1 MQTAG
6 ICLFDDKKGNGP
18 MKNINE
24 KKIGMVGFGHLGSSI
39 AEALLNGGFPKSN
52 LMISYRGSRATMDRV
67 SGMKLE
73 SCVKDPE
80 YLMKNSDIVI
90 LAARPQNIREIAQN
104 HVRKDTLILS
114 FMAALPLSA
123 LSSFFDC
130 SISRVMCSGP
140 ESISGGRGISTLMP
154 SDKNA
159 CGFLKAC
166 GIREF
171 KVKNEDE
178 IDAFT
183 AGICI
188 PPILMNI
195 SIDRKE
201 RYTVLN
207 KMALRFPVYRELSDW
222 IEAEL
227 ELSSSES
234 NKKSLENVSTKGG
247 VSEAMVSALLNG
259 SSFLSSVERGIE
271 RCAELRSELCKNLAV
286 KAA

>member
-1 MQTAG
+1 MQTADS
-6 ICLFDDKKGNGP
+6 CLFDDKKGNDP
-18 MKNINE
+18 MENINE

-39 AEALLNGGFPKSN
+39 AEALLNRGFLKSN
-52 LMISYRGSRATMDRV
+52 LMISYKGSRATIDRV

-73 SCVKDPE
+73 SCVRDPE
-80 YLMKNSDIVI
+80 YLMKNSDIII
-90 LAARPQNIREIAQN
+90 LAARPQNIREIAEN
-104 HVRKDTLILS
+104 YVRKDTLIIS

-130 SISRVMCSGP
+130 SISRAMCSGP
-140 ESISGGRGISTLMP
+140 ETISGGRGICVLHHGN
-154 SDKNA
+154 DAARDLVNL
-159 CGFLKAC
+159 CGMREMQ
-166 GIREF
+166 IRT
-171 KVKNEDE
+171 EDE

-195 SIDRKE
+195 NVDE
-201 RYTVLN
+201 RERISTLK
-207 KMALRFPVYRELSDW
+207 KMALRWSVYRELSGW

-227 ELSSSES
+227 ASSASQ
-234 NKKSLENVSTKGG
+234 NDKKSLENVSTKGG
-247 VSEAMVSALLNG
+247 VSEVMVSALLG
-259 SSFLSSVERGIE
+259 GASFLSSVERGIE

>member
-1 MQTAG
+1 
-6 ICLFDDKKGNGP
+6 

-39 AEALLNGGFPKSN
+39 AEALVNKGFPKSN
-52 LMISYRGSRATMDRV
+52 LMISHRGSIETTERV
-67 SGMKLE
+67 SDLKLE
-73 SCVKDPE
+73 SCVRDTE
-80 YLMKNSDIVI
+80 YLMKNSEVII
-90 LAARPQNIREIAQN
+90 LAARPQNIKEIAEN
-104 HVRKDTLILS
+104 CVSKDTLILS
-114 FMAALPLSA
+114 FMAALPLKA
-123 LSSFFDC
+123 LNSFFDC
-130 SISRVMCSGP
+130 RILRVMCSGP

-154 SDKNA
+154 SDKDA

-171 KVKNEDE
+171 EVKNEDE

-227 ELSSSES
+227 ALSASKN
-234 NKKSLENVSTKGG
+234 NKKSLQNVSTKGG
-247 VSEAMVSALLNG
+247 VTEAMISALLG
-259 SSFLSSVERGIE
+259 GASFLSSVERGIE

>member
-1 MQTAG
+1 MQTDG
-6 ICLFDDKKGNGP
+6 IRLFDDMRGKDA

-39 AEALLNGGFPKSN
+39 AEALVNKGFPKSN
-52 LMISYRGSRATMDRV
+52 LMISHRGSIETTERV
-67 SGMKLE
+67 SDLKLE
-73 SCVKDPE
+73 SCVRDTE
-80 YLMKNSDIVI
+80 YLMKNSEVII

-154 SDKNA
+154 SDKDA

-171 KVKNEDE
+171 EVKNEDE

-201 RYTVLN
+201 RYAVLN

-247 VSEAMVSALLNG
+247 VSEAMVSALLG
-259 SSFLSSVERGIE
+259 GASFLSSVERGIE

>member
-1 MQTAG
+1 
-6 ICLFDDKKGNGP
+6 

-52 LMISYRGSRATMDRV
+52 LMISYRGSSETTERV
-67 SGMKLE
+67 SELKLE
-73 SCVKDPE
+73 SCVRSTE
-80 YLMKNSDIVI
+80 YLMNNSDIVI
-90 LAARPQNIREIAQN
+90 LAARPQNIREIAEN

-123 LSSFFDC
+123 LSSFFEC
-130 SISRVMCSGP
+130 RISRVMCSGP

-154 SDKNA
+154 YDDDA
-159 CGFLKAC
+159 HAFLRAC

-171 KVKNEDE
+171 GVKNEDE

-195 SIDRKE
+195 EVGSE
-201 RYTVLN
+201 E
-207 KMALRFPVYRELSDW
+207 MARALKNMVVKYPVYRELSPW
-222 IEAEL
+222 IKDEL
-227 ELSSSES
+227 ALSASE
-234 NKKSLENVSTKGG
+234 NDKKSLENVSTKGG
-247 VSEAMVSALLNG
+247 VSEAMVSALLEG
-259 SSFLSSVERGIE
+259 ASFLSSVERGIE
-271 RCAELRSELCKNLAV
+271 RCGELRSELCKNLAV